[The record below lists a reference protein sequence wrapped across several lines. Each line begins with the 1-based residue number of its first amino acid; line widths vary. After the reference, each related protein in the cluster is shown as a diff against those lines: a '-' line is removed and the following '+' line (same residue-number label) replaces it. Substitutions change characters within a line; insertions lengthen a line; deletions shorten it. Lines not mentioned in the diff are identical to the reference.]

1 MLKPSAIKPFH
12 VMDILARCQQ
22 MEAQGHDI
30 IHMEIGEPDFPAP
43 QPILDAGIVALE
55 KQQTFYTSAQGL
67 PELRAAISQDYA
79 QRFNCAVEEQQ
90 IFITPGASGAIQ
102 LVFSY
107 VLQQRKT
114 LMIGDPTYPCNRN
127 VAELFKAK
135 IEAVAVDEISDFQ
148 LDLEAVQTHWHE
160 DVAAVLI
167 ASPSNPTGTV
177 SDKQELLAIADFLAV
192 KGSVLIVDEIYQG
205 LNYGN
210 TPSSVAG
217 MRDNIFVINS
227 FSKYFGMT
235 GWRVGWCVT
244 PNAYIKSLDAI
255 AQNTYLASSTPAQ
268 FAALAAYNEQTFEI
282 VEQRRNIF
290 KQRRDLICDALNKM
304 PIKVPCIPQGAFYVY
319 VNIADVSE
327 DSFQFCQQLL
337 EKTGVAVTPG
347 CDFGQ
352 YRAQQYIRLAYTSH
366 EDRLYEG
373 MKRLERYIS

>member
-1 MLKPSAIKPFH
+1 
-12 VMDILARCQQ
+12 MDILARSKQ
-22 MEAQGHDI
+22 MQAQGRDI

-43 QPILDAGIVALE
+43 QPIMDAGIIALQ

-67 PELRAAISQDYA
+67 PELRAAISEDYA
-79 QRFNCAVEEQQ
+79 ERFNCTVDGQQ

-107 VLQQRKT
+107 VLQERKT
-114 LMIGDPTYPCNRN
+114 LMIEDPTYPCNRN
-127 VAELFKAK
+127 VAELLNAK
-135 IEAVAVDEISDFQ
+135 IEAVAVDETSNFQ
-148 LDLEAVQTHWHE
+148 LDLKAVQTHWHE

-167 ASPSNPTGTV
+167 ASPSNPTGRV
-177 SDKQELLAIADFLAV
+177 SDRQELLAIADFLAC

-205 LNYGN
+205 LNYDN
-210 TPSSVAG
+210 APSSVAG

-235 GWRVGWCVT
+235 GWRIGWCVT
-244 PNAYIKSLDAI
+244 PKAYIKSLDAI

-268 FAALAAYNEQTFEI
+268 FAALAAYLEQTFDI
-282 VEQRRNIF
+282 VEQRRSIF
-290 KQRRDLICDALNKM
+290 QQRRDLICDALNDM
-304 PIKVPCIPQGAFYVY
+304 SIKVPCIPQGAFYVY
-319 VNIADVSE
+319 VNIADVSQ

-337 EKTGVAVTPG
+337 EETGVAVTPG

-352 YRAQQYIRLAYTSH
+352 YRAEQFIRLAYTSH

-373 MKRLERYIS
+373 MKRLKNFIA

>member
-1 MLKPSAIKPFH
+1 
-12 VMDILARCQQ
+12 MDILARCKQ
-22 MEAQGHDI
+22 MEAQGRDI

-43 QPILDAGIVALE
+43 QPIMDAGVAALQ

-67 PELRAAISQDYA
+67 PELRAAISEDYSK
-79 QRFNCAVEEQQ
+79 RFNCSVDSQQ

-107 VLQQRKT
+107 VLQDRKT

-127 VAELFKAK
+127 VAKLLNAN
-135 IEAVAVDEISDFQ
+135 IEAVAVDERSDFQ
-148 LDLEAVQTHWHE
+148 LDLEAVQNHWHA

-177 SDKQELLAIADFLAV
+177 LDKQELLAIADFLAS

-210 TPSSVAG
+210 APSSVAG
-217 MRDNIFVINS
+217 LRDNIFVINS

-235 GWRVGWCVT
+235 GWRIGWCVT
-244 PNAYIKSLDAI
+244 PSAYIKSLDAI

-268 FAALAAYNEQTFEI
+268 FAAIASYQQQTFDI
-282 VEQRRNIF
+282 VEQRRSIF
-290 KQRRDLICDALNKM
+290 HQRRDLLCDALSVM
-304 PIKVPCIPQGAFYVY
+304 PLKIPSIPQGAFYVY
-319 VNIADVSE
+319 VNVADVCD
-327 DSFQFCQQLL
+327 DSFHFCQQLL
-337 EKTGVAVTPG
+337 EQTGVAVTPG

-352 YRAQQYIRLAYTSH
+352 HNAKQYIRLAYTSH
-366 EDRLYEG
+366 EERLSEG
-373 MKRLERYIS
+373 MKRIRSFIA